1 MKFSIWSQVL
11 RNVHQTLL
19 HLVPHFENGREATE
33 PCRFHLVPLFKIC
46 SLGVTVSCEFIFC
59 GIPQNMVWPVP
70 FAQLNEF
77 FRKGK
82 WYTPKFET
90 QFSSKIG
97 FSFNF
102 KCQQNPN
109 LISLAP

>member
-33 PCRFHLVPLFKIC
+33 PCRFHLVPLLKIC

-59 GIPQNMVWPVP
+59 GAPQNMVWPVP

-77 FRKGK
+77 SERENGTHLSLKL
-82 WYTPKFET
+82 
-90 QFSSKIG
+90 
-97 FSFNF
+97 NF
-102 KCQQNPN
+102 HQKNKN
-109 LISLAP
+109 